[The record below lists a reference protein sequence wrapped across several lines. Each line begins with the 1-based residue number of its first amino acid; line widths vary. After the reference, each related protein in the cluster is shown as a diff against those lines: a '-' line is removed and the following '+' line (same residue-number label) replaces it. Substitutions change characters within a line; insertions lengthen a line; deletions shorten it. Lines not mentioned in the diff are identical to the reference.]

1 MTATAEQRWPSEAY
15 GWLITITLLV
25 GFTFSFIDRQ
35 VLNLL
40 VEPIQADL
48 GISDTEISFLQGFAF
63 VITYVAMSIPLGRL
77 VDRYNRMH
85 IMIGGVLFWSATTVA
100 CGLSRSYGQ
109 LLAARMG
116 VGAGEATLAPAAWSV
131 LSDYFRPHRLARP
144 MSVYLMGPY
153 LGAGLAMIA
162 GAEVLDWTR
171 EMDTVDTPFIGAL
184 APWQFTFVVVGLPGI
199 LIAAL
204 IALLREPDRMGL
216 GAEAGAVPSWR
227 EVWGFVWY
235 QRRIYAALHLG
246 VPFIVII
253 LYGLQA
259 WVPTILVRVFEWDLA
274 DAGRRY
280 GVVALL
286 TGSAGV
292 LTGPFIATWLRRRG
306 YIDAPLRVA
315 IVGACA
321 APCCLVG
328 LPWLDSGNAALAA
341 IAGASFSVTLPLAL
355 ITTTMQEV
363 TPNNMRGVVAGM
375 YVVTTNVM
383 GLALGPT
390 LVASAT
396 DFLFQNPQAVAKSL
410 ALVSVCMGPV
420 AALLL
425 WLGTK
430 PYAAEKARMEELGPH

>member
-1 MTATAEQRWPSEAY
+1 MTPAAEERWPSEAY
-15 GWLITITLLV
+15 GWLVTITLLV

-77 VDRYNRMH
+77 VDRYNRIH

-100 CGLSRSYGQ
+100 CGLSRTYGQ

-153 LGAGLAMIA
+153 LGAGRAMIA

-171 EMDTVDTPFIGAL
+171 QMDTVDTPFVGEL
-184 APWQFTFVVVGLPGI
+184 APWQFTFVVVGVPGI
-199 LIAAL
+199 LIAGM
-204 IALLREPDRMGL
+204 IALLREPVRKGRTADL
-216 GAEAGAVPSWR
+216 GAVPNWR
-227 EVWGFVWY
+227 TVWGFVWR

-246 VPFIVII
+246 VPFIVVI

-280 GVVALL
+280 GVIALL

-292 LTGPFIATWLRRRG
+292 LTGPFIASWLRRRG
-306 YIDAPLRVA
+306 HVDAPLRVGVIGA
-315 IVGACA
+315 IA

-328 LPWLDSGNAALAA
+328 LPWLDSGNLALVA

-363 TPNNMRGVVAGM
+363 TPNDMRGVVAGM

-390 LVASAT
+390 LVAAST
-396 DFLFQNPQAVAKSL
+396 DFLFQDPQAVAKSL

-425 WLGTK
+425 WLGAK
-430 PYAAEKARMEELGPH
+430 PYAMEKARMEGDA

>member
-1 MTATAEQRWPSEAY
+1 MKSAAEEDWPSEAY
-15 GWLITITLLV
+15 GWLVTVVLLV

-77 VDRYNRMH
+77 VDRYNRVH
-85 IMIGGVLFWSATTVA
+85 IMVGGVLFWSATTVA
-100 CGLSRSYGQ
+100 CGLSRNYGQ

-171 EMDTVDTPFIGAL
+171 QMETVNTPLVGEL
-184 APWQFTFVVVGLPGI
+184 APWQFTFVVVGVPGI
-199 LIAAL
+199 LIAGM
-204 IALLREPDRMGL
+204 IALLREPVRKGRAADP
-216 GAEAGAVPSWR
+216 GAVPNWR
-227 EVWGFVWY
+227 AVWSFVWR
-235 QRRIYAALHLG
+235 QRRVYAALHLG
-246 VPFIVII
+246 VPFIVVI

-280 GVVALL
+280 GIIALL
-286 TGSAGV
+286 AGSAGV
-292 LTGPFIATWLRRRG
+292 LTGPFVASWLRRRG
-306 YIDAPLRVA
+306 HLDAPLRVGV
-315 IVGACA
+315 VGAIA

-328 LPWLDSGNAALAA
+328 LPWLDSGGVALIA

-363 TPNNMRGVVAGM
+363 TPNDMRGVVAGM

-390 LVASAT
+390 LVAAST
-396 DFLFQNPQAVAKSL
+396 DFLFQDPQAVAKSL
-410 ALVSVCMGPV
+410 ALVSVCMGPI

-425 WLGTK
+425 WLGAK
-430 PYAAEKARMEELGPH
+430 PYAVERARMEAGG

>member
-1 MTATAEQRWPSEAY
+1 MTPRDDDAWPPETS
-15 GWLITITLLV
+15 GWLVTLVLLL
-25 GFTFSFIDRQ
+25 GFTFSFVDRQ

-48 GISDTEISFLQGFAF
+48 GISDTQISFLQGFAF

-77 VDRYNRMH
+77 VDRYNRMR
-85 IMIGGVLFWSATTVA
+85 IMIGGVLFWSAATVA

-109 LLAARMG
+109 LLTARLG

-131 LSDYFRPHRLARP
+131 LSDYFRPDRLALP

-171 EMDTVDTPFIGAL
+171 QMDTVQTPILGAL
-184 APWQFTFVVVGLPGI
+184 APWQFTFVIVGLPGI
-199 LIAAL
+199 FIAAL
-204 IALLREPDRMGL
+204 IALLREPERRGRN
-216 GAEAGAVPSWR
+216 AATTEVPGWR
-227 EVWGFVWY
+227 QVWGYVW
-235 QRRIYAALHLG
+235 RHRNIYAALHLG
-246 VPFIVII
+246 VPFIVVI

-280 GVVALL
+280 GVVALVM
-286 TGSAGV
+286 GSAGV
-292 LTGPFIATWLRRRG
+292 LTGPFFAAWLRTRG
-306 YIDAPLRVA
+306 HLDAPLRVA
-315 IVGACA
+315 IIGACA
-321 APCCLVG
+321 APCFLVT
-328 LPWLDSGNAALAA
+328 LPWLDSGYAALAA
-341 IAGASFSVTLPLAL
+341 IAGASFAVTLPLAL

-363 TPNNMRGVVAGM
+363 TPNEMRGVVAGM

-390 LVASAT
+390 LVAACT
-396 DFLFQNPQAVAKSL
+396 DFLFQDPQAVAKSL
-410 ALVSVCMGPV
+410 ALVSVCMGPLAV
-420 AALLL
+420 LLL
-425 WLGTK
+425 WRGTRT
-430 PYAAEKARMEELGPH
+430 YAAEKAQMEMRR